1 MKITY
6 DKIADAMYIYLNK
19 TKVFKTV
26 QITDRLLVDVDKA
39 GKVLGIE
46 ILDASDQIKRMRRI
60 RGKETELRIKIPA
73 LVYSK
78 KIPVRGFF
86 CF

>member
-19 TKVFKTV
+19 TKVFRTV
-26 QITDRLLVDVDKA
+26 KMADRLLIDLDKE

-46 ILDASDQIKRMRRI
+46 ILDASDQIKQMRRN
-60 RGKETELRIKIPA
+60 KNKQTEFKIKIPA
-73 LVYSK
+73 LA
-78 KIPVRGFF
+78 
-86 CF
+86 

>member
-26 QITDRLLVDVDKA
+26 KITDRILVDVDKK

-46 ILDASDQIKRMRRI
+46 ILDASHQIERMKRRKN
-60 RGKETELRIKIPA
+60 KETEFKIKIPA
-73 LVYSK
+73 
-78 KIPVRGFF
+78 FA
-86 CF
+86 

>member
-19 TKVFKTV
+19 AKVAKT
-26 QITDRLLVDVDKA
+26 IKMADKLLVDLDRS

-46 ILDASDQIKRMRRI
+46 VLDASSQIKQ
-60 RGKETELRIKIPA
+60 KKPAELRIRIPA
-73 LVYSK
+73 FS
-78 KIPVRGFF
+78 
-86 CF
+86 

>member
-19 TKVFKTV
+19 SKVFKT
-26 QITDRLLVDVDKA
+26 IKMTDRLLIDLDKE

-46 ILDASDQIKRMRRI
+46 ILDASYQVKQIKRSKK
-60 RGKETELRIKIPA
+60 KETELKIKIPA
-73 LVYSK
+73 
-78 KIPVRGFF
+78 FA
-86 CF
+86 